1 MSVKSKIRRCNKEI
15 KRLRNELETERLSNI
30 RLHRKI
36 EEERITNALYTDE
49 LENLTKYLITKSAGS
64 KKIIVEKYEI
74 KKVEN
79 LNLKFEY
86 EPRSDSLIIGVRE

>member
-1 MSVKSKIRRCNKEI
+1 MSIKSKIKRCNKEI
-15 KRLRNELETERLSNI
+15 KRLRDELETERLSNT

-36 EEERITNALYTDE
+36 EQERITNALYTVA
-49 LENLTKYLITKSAGS
+49 LENLVKYLITKSAGS
-64 KKIIVEKYEI
+64 KKNIVEKYEI

-86 EPRSDSLIIGVRE
+86 EPQSDSLIIEVRE

>member
-1 MSVKSKIRRCNKEI
+1 M
-15 KRLRNELETERLSNI
+15 RNELETERLSNI

-49 LENLTKYLITKSAGS
+49 LENLAKYLITKSAGS
-64 KKIIVEKYEI
+64 KKIIVGKYEI

-86 EPRSDSLIIGVRE
+86 EPRSDSLIIGMRE